1 MQDGRKENAHLHYE
15 DIITIENIELNRP
28 KRYTNENYIKTS
40 LYAKLL
46 VLLSSL
52 LKLNYFFK

>member
-28 KRYTNENYIKTS
+28 KRTISLNKEKTFITGLKMR
-40 LYAKLL
+40 LYRLA
-46 VLLSSL
+46 
-52 LKLNYFFK
+52 